1 MIKKN
6 NKSAIIILFFFL
18 TVGLFYYF
26 YNTPQTKIEENTPQ
40 IGPKALSEENGVS
53 LFVLDKK
60 YEVEIREDSSVFEVM
75 QKIQEESMG
84 NNLFSFKYREHPG
97 LGIFINEINGKKGG
111 EGGYWIYYVN
121 GEEAN
126 IGVSN
131 YKINNG
137 DIISWKY
144 EK

>member
-1 MIKKN
+1 MKNKKSTLIIVISLCILIGVFYLV
-6 NKSAIIILFFFL
+6 KPPIGVKPLSA
-18 TVGLFYYF
+18 
-26 YNTPQTKIEENTPQ
+26 QKA
-40 IGPKALSEENGVS
+40 PKALSVKNVKVS
-53 LFVLDKK
+53 LNVLDKK
-60 YEVEIREDSSVFEVM
+60 YEVEMKEGSSVFEVM

-84 NNLFSFKYREHPG
+84 NNLFSFKYKEHTG

-126 IGVSN
+126 VGVSN

-137 DIISWKY
+137 DIISWEY

>member
-1 MIKKN
+1 MKN
-6 NKSAIIILFFFL
+6 NKKISIAFIIFSILFIGF
-18 TVGLFYYF
+18 FYYF
-26 YNTPQTKIEENTPQ
+26 NFQ
-40 IGPKALSEENGVS
+40 IGVKLLSEVQKGPKALSVKNVEVS
-53 LFVLDKK
+53 LNVLDKK